1 MIIDDA
7 KNSLASLRS
16 EISEETR
23 VKSKDDLHV
32 GDILSLE
39 MDEKDGLK
47 LRGGYKTRDKFVVV
61 IGINS
66 KGDAIGALLIN
77 SEIDYTKDTPELKP
91 FQYPMKKFFTPACR
105 LTHAKGAKVITIVHD
120 LGAFRRHKLT
130 IEQENRRLANSDVII
145 VHNERMKE
153 HLLANGCKQS
163 IITLGIF
170 DYLTETESSPSEK
183 GISSARWRSPA
194 TWPDGATNSSTIWKK
209 RPPHGLWRHTAK
221 ASTSRT
227 KATPI
232 FTTTT

>member
-7 KNSLASLRS
+7 KNSLALLRS

-47 LRGGYKTRDKFVVV
+47 LRGKYKTRNKFIVV

-91 FQYPMKKFFTPACR
+91 YQYPMNQEKYPEILDYDSWLDCTDLFLLKSRKIIAKKAELKCKVQVDDF
-105 LTHAKGAKVITIVHD
+105 HKVIGLVRDYEGIDKHIKVKY
-120 LGAFRRHKLT
+120 G
-130 IEQENRRLANSDVII
+130 II
-145 VHNERMKE
+145 
-153 HLLANGCKQS
+153 Q
-163 IITLGIF
+163 
-170 DYLTETESSPSEK
+170 
-183 GISSARWRSPA
+183 
-194 TWPDGATNSSTIWKK
+194 KK
-209 RPPHGLWRHTAK
+209 NDKP
-221 ASTSRT
+221 
-227 KATPI
+227 
-232 FTTTT
+232 

>member
-23 VKSKDDLHV
+23 VKSKEDLHV

-47 LRGGYKTRDKFVVV
+47 LRGKYKTRDKFVVV

-91 FQYPMKKFFTPACR
+91 YQYPIKQEKYPEVLAYDSWLDCTDLFLLKSKKIVAKKAEFKCR
-105 LTHAKGAKVITIVHD
+105 IQEDDFSKVLGLVRDYEGIDRHLKVKYGIV
-120 LGAFRRHKLT
+120 
-130 IEQENRRLANSDVII
+130 
-145 VHNERMKE
+145 
-153 HLLANGCKQS
+153 
-163 IITLGIF
+163 
-170 DYLTETESSPSEK
+170 P
-183 GISSARWRSPA
+183 
-194 TWPDGATNSSTIWKK
+194 KK
-209 RPPHGLWRHTAK
+209 D
-221 ASTSRT
+221 
-227 KATPI
+227 
-232 FTTTT
+232 